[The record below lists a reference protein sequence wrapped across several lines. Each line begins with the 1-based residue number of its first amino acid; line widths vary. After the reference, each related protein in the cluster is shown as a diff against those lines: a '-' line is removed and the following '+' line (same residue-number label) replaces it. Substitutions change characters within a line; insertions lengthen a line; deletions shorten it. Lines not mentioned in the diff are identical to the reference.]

1 MSKKNGKQGMVKKG
15 TLPRIIKTLFEFY
28 PVMMPVVLI
37 CIVFSA
43 IVSSIPSVFMQ
54 QVISVIDSNY
64 KTGDWE
70 GVSGKIIRLVTI
82 LAVFY
87 IFFTAVLN
95 LIPDQKYE
103 KYVQS
108 DDGCNYTRLI
118 KEDA

>member
-1 MSKKNGKQGMVKKG
+1 MVKKG

-87 IFFTAVLN
+87 ILSLIACVVYNQMMAVITQGSLKKMREKCLMECRICQLN
-95 LIPDQKYE
+95 I
-103 KYVQS
+103 
-108 DDGCNYTRLI
+108 
-118 KEDA
+118 

>member
-37 CIVFSA
+37 CIVFS
-43 IVSSIPSVFMQ
+43 ILYLVSNCVR
-54 QVISVIDSNY
+54 
-64 KTGDWE
+64 G
-70 GVSGKIIRLVTI
+70 L
-82 LAVFY
+82 
-87 IFFTAVLN
+87 
-95 LIPDQKYE
+95 
-103 KYVQS
+103 QS